1 MCYCLNLNRTMEW
14 AAPEY
19 IWMLVGLPV
28 IAGLFVWAQRQ
39 RQAAYAHGW
48 LPEAMRPTLQRR
60 RHVQAAIVTVA
71 VALLVLGL
79 ARPRMGGAERE
90 VEQRGLDLVIALD
103 LSRSMQAEDIAPT
116 RLGRARS
123 ELHGVLDQLAGDR
136 VALVVF
142 AGTGLLQA
150 PLTTDYAALRSLL
163 DAADPLAMPA
173 PGSNLEGAL
182 QAATTA
188 LDARDPSTNPAA
200 TPRAQAVLLLSD
212 GEFHDGQVEAA
223 RARAEANDMVLYAA
237 GLGTESGARVPIYNE
252 RGTRTDWL
260 RSNDG
265 SVVTTR
271 LNATALRALPTG
283 PGRYY
288 ELGPATGSLSPLVD
302 DLRGLERS
310 LIGVERFE
318 AYYEGFWIPLALAL
332 GLLLVDAAWDPAR
345 PAFAT
350 DSAHP

>member
-1 MCYCLNLNRTMEW
+1 MEW

-19 IWMLVGLPV
+19 IWMLGGLPMVVGLF
-28 IAGLFVWAQRQ
+28 IWAQRK
-39 RQAAYAHGW
+39 RREAYAHGW
-48 LPEAMRPTLQRR
+48 ISEDMRPTLRWRR
-60 RHVQAAIVTVA
+60 QVQAAIVTMA

-116 RLGRARS
+116 RFDRARS
-123 ELHGVLDQLAGDR
+123 ELLSVFDQLAGDR

-163 DAADPLAMPA
+163 DAADPRSMPT

-188 LDARDPSTNPAA
+188 LDARDISTDPNAP
-200 TPRAQAVLLLSD
+200 PRAQAVLLLSD
-212 GEFHDGQVEAA
+212 GEFHDGEVEAA
-223 RARAEANDMVLYAA
+223 RAQAQSNDIALYTA
-237 GLGTESGARVPIYNE
+237 GLGTKEGARVPIYNE
-252 RGTRTDWL
+252 NGTRTDWL
-260 RSNDG
+260 REDNG
-265 SVVTTR
+265 SIVTSR
-271 LNATALRALPTG
+271 LNASALRALPTG

-288 ELGPATGSLSPLVD
+288 ELGPATGSLSVFVD

-318 AYYEGFWIPLALAL
+318 AYYEGFWILLALAL
-332 GLLLVDAAWDPAR
+332 GLLLVDAVWDPAR

-350 DSAHP
+350 NPATT

>member
-1 MCYCLNLNRTMEW
+1 MEW

-19 IWMLVGLPV
+19 IWILIGLPV
-28 IAGLFVWAQRQ
+28 VVGLFAWAQRQ

-48 LPEAMRPTLQRR
+48 ISEDVRPTLRWRR
-60 RHVQAAIVTVA
+60 QVQAAVVTIV

-90 VEQRGLDLVIALD
+90 VEQRGLDLVVALD

-116 RLGRARS
+116 RLDRARN

-142 AGTGLLQA
+142 AGSGLLQA

-163 DAADPLAMPA
+163 DAADPASMPA
-173 PGSNLEGAL
+173 PGSNVEAAL
-182 QAATTA
+182 QGATNA
-188 LDARDPSTNPAA
+188 LDARDTPTDPNAP
-200 TPRAQAVLLLSD
+200 PRAQAVLLLSD
-212 GEFHDGQVEAA
+212 GEFHDGEVEAA
-223 RARAEANDMVLYAA
+223 RAQAQSNDIALYTA
-237 GLGTESGARVPIYNE
+237 GIGTENGARIPIYNE
-252 RGTRTDWL
+252 NGTRTHWL
-260 RSNDG
+260 REDNG
-265 SVVTTR
+265 SIVTSR
-271 LNATALRALPTG
+271 LNADGLRALPTG

-288 ELGPATGSLSPLVD
+288 ELGPATGSLSAFVD

-310 LIGVERFE
+310 LIGIERFDT
-318 AYYEGFWIPLALAL
+318 YYEGFWIPLALAL
-332 GLLLVDAAWDPAR
+332 ALLLVDAAWDPAR

-350 DSAHP
+350 NPATP